1 MNYMKLINKFLYMVA
16 AVASLFATSCMD
28 QIQPEPLPTLEGNQV
43 YFAIDQQT
51 KFSIAD
57 AQEFDITVYRLVA
70 DADYT
75 PTIRYDEVDGIELT
89 LPSFLAGEKEAILH
103 VTCDKSK
110 FAVGET
116 KTISIKISDN
126 LSEYGLHEI
135 TLQVVLPEPWNNLE
149 GYGTYVDDFL
159 APFLEFPSG
168 YKADVKF
175 QQSATDANRY
185 RVVNPYGGDTMFQ
198 LIGGT
203 PGYFIYDDV
212 DDYIEF
218 DLTNKD
224 DVKIIYN
231 GEPSNIVPAGFQ
243 VNFSDVGALDI
254 YLVISSDEN
263 GNYLEPIKCVDN
275 VIRFP
280 KDNVEFIYIY
290 DNEAYGMAVNPTGK
304 MAFALPGAVVADYTL
319 EVEYSGMIVDA
330 LGVNASAILDFTV
343 GEDVERFRFAI
354 LEGDQTADYAATVE
368 GIVNETLEGVI
379 SATATETS
387 HNIALTTGMYT
398 VVAVPYGKDGAVAS
412 SAVAYRFYFTG
423 SSAERPEV
431 EIGITVGSIVDITG
445 NPQYEAAYPSATSM
459 CIYMQADGTQIKSIT
474 AYVSSG
480 VPADIPNED
489 LLAGGQDL
497 SGFIPD
503 MVENGYALAV
513 YTGLTEGTTYD
524 IILGFVTIYGELKT
538 FRTTYTP
545 TAATTPEEG
554 GDENP
559 EEGGENE
566 GGENEGGENVNP
578 EEGGEEEETPAEPSR
593 FKFRTFEYS
602 GN

>member
-28 QIQPEPLPTLEGNQV
+28 QIQPEPLPTLEGHQV

-51 KFSIAD
+51 KFSVVDAD
-57 AQEFDITVYRLVA
+57 SANITLHRLVSGEA
-70 DADYT
+70 YT
-75 PTIRYDEVDGIELT
+75 PSIRFDEVDGLT
-89 LPSFLAGEKEAILH
+89 VTVPSFEADSKEAVLVI
-103 VTCDKSK
+103 TYDISK
-110 FAVGET
+110 FSVGET
-116 KTISIKISDN
+116 KSMTIKISDN
-126 LSEYGLHEI
+126 KSEYGLGEL
-135 TLQVVLPEPWNNLE
+135 TFNFVYPEPWNDLE

-231 GEPSNIVPAGFQ
+231 GQPSNIVPAGFQ

-304 MAFALPGAVVADYTL
+304 MAFALPGAVVADFTL

-431 EIGITVGSIVDITG
+431 EIEISIGSVVDITG
-445 NPQYEAAYPSATSM
+445 NPEYEAAYPSATTM
-459 CIYMQADGTQIKSIT
+459 CIFMKADGTQIASISGFVG
-474 AYVSSG
+474 AG
-480 VPADIPNED
+480 VPADITNEEV
-489 LLAGGQDL
+489 LAQAGQDF
-497 SGFIPD
+497 SSFIPE
-503 MVENGYALAV
+503 MIEYGYALAL

-524 IILGFVTIYGELKT
+524 VVLGFETIYGELKT
-538 FRTTYTP
+538 YRTTYTP

-559 EEGGENE
+559 EE